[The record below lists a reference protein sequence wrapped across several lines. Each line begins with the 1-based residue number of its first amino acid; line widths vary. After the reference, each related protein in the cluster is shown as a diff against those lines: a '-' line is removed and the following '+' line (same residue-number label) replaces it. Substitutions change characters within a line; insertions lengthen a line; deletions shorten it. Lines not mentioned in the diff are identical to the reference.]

1 LAAAAAGG
9 RRAAIVLAVLA
20 LVALIAAELLPWAT
34 LHGRVGDAGIVSLG
48 TPNGSDS
55 GSGRFNVT
63 VPYSTLPSDP
73 YTVGLGQVSSGSTL
87 VYHLGT
93 LLLFAL
99 LGAVLLA
106 RPAQRRLASGLGFGV
121 LAGLIVVVV
130 GMVHSFNTLLPDSTS
145 SGGALFGSSLRV
157 LPETVPST
165 VLAASTTVEAGTF
178 FAAGSLALLLAAL
191 LAGVLPDQVRSRLV
205 TGVTEPVDAQFT
217 DEPPDLTVAPVSPV
231 NVTVSAVDP
240 IDESYFGRPDQ
251 DPRHSFSR
259 PDGDLPETLRRPDE
273 DPRRTFGP
281 PDRNSR

>member
-48 TPNGSDS
+48 TSNGFDS
-55 GSGRFNVT
+55 GSGRLNIT
-63 VPYSTLPSDP
+63 LPSSTLPPDP
-73 YTVGLGQVSSGSTL
+73 YTVGLGQVASGSTL

-106 RPAQRRLASGLGFGV
+106 RPAQRRLASGLAFGV

-130 GMVHSFNTLLPDSTS
+130 GMVHSFNTLLPTITS
-145 SGGALFGSSLRV
+145 SGGSFGSSLRQ

-259 PDGDLPETLRRPDE
+259 PAGDLPETLPRPDE
-273 DPRRTFGP
+273 DPRRIFGP